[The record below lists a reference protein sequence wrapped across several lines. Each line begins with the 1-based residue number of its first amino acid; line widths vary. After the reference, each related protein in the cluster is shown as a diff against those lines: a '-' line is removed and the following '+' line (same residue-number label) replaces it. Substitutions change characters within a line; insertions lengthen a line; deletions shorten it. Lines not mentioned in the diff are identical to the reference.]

1 MSLINASK
9 ILEKYQWLLCNWSSS
24 PATGAEKCHVYMI
37 AGVDKNNL
45 GVGNVS
51 MPTKIRFRLLNSIL
65 TCYFVFGYNISY
77 YNTLKLQKELFLFVL
92 LSFSITLMNLHA
104 QIRGAQT
111 RYTIV
116 SFDLN
121 QPLDSYD
128 KIKTRK

>member
-1 MSLINASK
+1 
-9 ILEKYQWLLCNWSSS
+9 
-24 PATGAEKCHVYMI
+24 MI

-45 GVGNVS
+45 DVGNVS

-77 YNTLKLQKELFLFVL
+77 YNTLKLQKKLFLFVL